1 MNAKIL
7 LLLNLLWLPLAG
19 LRAQAPDP
27 ELLRSTLEAYF
38 NAKNPHPDLWWAH
51 ADPARV
57 RYEPGIGLLV
67 STPVFRSSPITLT
80 ESRQGGRV
88 TVVTR
93 NGDQMPGTNPDLIQ
107 ELLTGWVL
115 AYGVQARDLPP
126 QEKLVI
132 SYAIQS
138 GQDTKGALAPAAPGR
153 LDQMGQSYSFSFSQ
167 APLTAQ
173 DSLRVRELVL
183 EVPISALR
191 DFKGGKLSESD
202 LRKQIRRVRVR
213 TLGDAAE
220 ETPLEEQVFIAMLE
234 KLAVSAAEPAGLMTW
249 TPAGAR
255 AAVGREYTPG
265 VGYAFEIGSEGPM
278 YRIDRGRMHTGG
290 YRTAP
295 AVIWRDGVISLA
307 PEAPGDDE
315 LEEEPLA
322 ESPMDEEPMSE
333 EIVEE
338 RIYLDA
344 QGRERR
350 EIRKEVRKGARGERI
365 YRIEIDEDEREAAAP
380 DDGEEEAGDEEA
392 DEEEETAAEPEAD
405 ESETVSWEA
414 FKLRLANAMLDYG
427 PTLKQLGTGERLSIL
442 VRRPAAAGSGW
453 PEQITASISQQD
465 LMQWDKRA
473 ISREQALARIQWR
486 E

>member
-51 ADPARV
+51 TDPARV

-107 ELLTGWVL
+107 ELLTGWIL

-138 GQDTKGALAPAAPGR
+138 GRDTKGMLAPAEPGR
-153 LDQMGQSYSFSFSQ
+153 LDHMVQNYTFSFSQ
-167 APLTAQ
+167 APLSAQ

-202 LRKQIRRVRVR
+202 LRRQIRRVQVR

-234 KLAVSAAEPAGLMTW
+234 NLAASVTESAGLITW

-265 VGYAFEIGSEGPM
+265 VGYAFEIGSEGPA
-278 YRIDRGRMHTGG
+278 YRIAPGRMHPGG

-307 PEAPGDDE
+307 PEAPVDE

-322 ESPMDEEPMSE
+322 ESPMHEEPLAE

-344 QGRERR
+344 QGREHR
-350 EIRKEVRKGARGERI
+350 EVRKEVRKSARGERI
-365 YRIEIDEDEREAAAP
+365 YRIEIDEDERDDEAQ
-380 DDGEEEAGDEEA
+380 EAGGEAA
-392 DEEEETAAEPEAD
+392 DEEESAAEPEAE

-427 PTLKQLGTGERLSIL
+427 PTLKQLGAGERLSIL
-442 VRRPAAAGSGW
+442 IRRPETAGEDW
-453 PEQITASISQQD
+453 PEQMTASISQQD